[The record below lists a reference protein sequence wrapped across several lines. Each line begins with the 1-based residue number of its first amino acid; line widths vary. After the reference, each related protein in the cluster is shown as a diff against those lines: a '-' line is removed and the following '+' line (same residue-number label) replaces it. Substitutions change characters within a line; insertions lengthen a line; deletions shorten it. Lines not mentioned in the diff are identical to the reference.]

1 MESKKS
7 APAWLRSSL
16 PVLPAIGVFI
26 FIVAAGAG
34 LLALSSCATTP
45 AGLQREQSLFTVATN
60 IVHVAEQVAPAIP
73 PPERALVELLLGAA
87 TAALAAWNTHLH
99 RRLGLLNGN
108 GSTPAPPR
116 PPASA
121 APPV

>member
-1 MESKKS
+1 MNSNKS
-7 APAWLRSSL
+7 ARACWHRSL

-45 AGLQREQSLFTVATN
+45 AGLQREQTAFSAATN

-73 PPERALVELLLGAA
+73 PPERALVELLLGVA

-99 RRLGLLNGN
+99 RRLGQLNGN
-108 GSTPAPPR
+108 GSALAPP
-116 PPASA
+116 PPATP
-121 APPV
+121 PPVL